1 MGQTKIVFN
10 CILLTRLNLKY
21 ENQHRFHSQKNCFSL
36 FIIHSISS
44 MFYVKGNMETIV
56 FYSFFWTRPSQAY

>member
-1 MGQTKIVFN
+1 MKIN
-10 CILLTRLNLKY
+10 T
-21 ENQHRFHSQKNCFSL
+21 FHSQRNCFSL

-56 FYSFFWTRPSQAY
+56 FYSFFGPGQVRLIKNTPFELDWT